1 MSRMSACVPVRK
13 TRPRSSVYLS
23 SREAAARAARSMG
36 AFMQIQSVQA
46 GKSKFSYSVPD
57 PDYRL
62 GRGARP
68 DARLR
73 RRGAIPVGLRAEG
86 LGEEVDEHARLRR
99 EEAPVRI
106 DGVDSHLREERIV
119 GKQGDERAVRQL
131 AVDIP
136 GGLERDAE
144 ASERPFA
151 QYFPVVASVASMHAH
166 RARAAVG
173 SFVVPGR
180 REVGTGKAV
189 VAAQILR
196 RSRRAVQGEIRRT
209 RANHATIR
217 RQLARG

>member
-1 MSRMSACVPVRK
+1 MSRISACVPVRK

-23 SREAAARAARSMG
+23 SSEAAASAARSIG
-36 AFMQIQSVQA
+36 AFMWIQSVQA
-46 GKSKFSYSVPD
+46 GKSKLSYSVPD

-86 LGEEVDEHARLRR
+86 LGEEVDEYARFRR
-99 EEAPVRI
+99 QEAPVRI

-119 GKQGDERAVRQL
+119 GKQRDERAVRQL

-136 GGLERDAE
+136 GGLERDPE
-144 ASERPFA
+144 AGERPFA
-151 QYFPVVASVASMHAH
+151 QHFPVVAGVAPMHAH
-166 RARAAVG
+166 RAGTAVG

-180 REVGTGKAV
+180 REVVAGKTV
-189 VAAQILR
+189 VAAEILGR
-196 RSRRAVQGEIRRT
+196 ARRAVQSEIGRT
-209 RANHATIR
+209 RADHPT
-217 RQLARG
+217 